1 MIRNTDIKYLSVL
14 DKIYRVTGIQWQ
26 QFTLEAEATNLSGGD
41 VPPEEV
47 SDILCFGDFTVRLI
61 NRNCAVNT

>member
-1 MIRNTDIKYLSVL
+1 MTRSTDIKYLSVL

-26 QFTLEAEATNLSGGD
+26 KFTLEAEATNLSGRD

-47 SDILCFGDFTVRLI
+47 SDILSFGDFTVRLI
-61 NRNCAVNT
+61 TRNRAVNT

>member
-1 MIRNTDIKYLSVL
+1 MLDMEDTVLPTIKRRRIMIRNTDIKYLSVL

-41 VPPEEV
+41 DPPEEV
-47 SDILCFGDFTVRLI
+47 SDIL
-61 NRNCAVNT
+61 